1 MKKQGRS
8 IAPFIY
14 LLVLLAVF
22 SWALNAFGQKTNTI
36 PYSQLVDLLEASERL
51 GGIEQDMKRIL
62 KMQDAL
68 RSQMAELMI
77 AFGDLKRYVSD

>member
-1 MKKQGRS
+1 MVARPQRVPGPVH
-8 IAPFIY
+8 APFDPQ
-14 LLVLLAVF
+14 VL
-22 SWALNAFGQKTNTI
+22 I
-36 PYSQLVDLLEASERL
+36 PYSQLEDLLEASERL

-77 AFGDLKRYVSD
+77 AFGDLKRFVSD

>member
-1 MKKQGRS
+1 MVARPQRVPGPVHT
-8 IAPFIY
+8 PFDPQ
-14 LLVLLAVF
+14 VL
-22 SWALNAFGQKTNTI
+22 I

-77 AFGDLKRYVSD
+77 AFGDLKRFVSD

>member
-1 MKKQGRS
+1 MVTRPRRVARAVK
-8 IAPFIY
+8 AP
-14 LLVLLAVF
+14 LDPQVL
-22 SWALNAFGQKTNTI
+22 I

-77 AFGDLKRYVSD
+77 AFGDLKRFVSD

>member
-1 MKKQGRS
+1 MVARPQRVPGPVH
-8 IAPFIY
+8 APFDPQ
-14 LLVLLAVF
+14 VL
-22 SWALNAFGQKTNTI
+22 I

-51 GGIEQDMKRIL
+51 GGIEQDMKRVL

-77 AFGDLKRYVSD
+77 AFGDLKRFVSD

>member
-1 MKKQGRS
+1 MVARPQRVPGPVH
-8 IAPFIY
+8 APFDPQ
-14 LLVLLAVF
+14 VLI
-22 SWALNAFGQKTNTI
+22 T
-36 PYSQLVDLLEASERL
+36 YSQLVDLLEASERL

-68 RSQMAELMI
+68 RSQMSELMI

>member
-1 MKKQGRS
+1 MVDRPQRASGPVR
-8 IAPFIY
+8 APFDPQ
-14 LLVLLAVF
+14 VL
-22 SWALNAFGQKTNTI
+22 I

-77 AFGDLKRYVSD
+77 AFGDLKRFVSD

>member
-1 MKKQGRS
+1 MVARPQRVPGPVH
-8 IAPFIY
+8 APFDPQ
-14 LLVLLAVF
+14 VL
-22 SWALNAFGQKTNTI
+22 S

-77 AFGDLKRYVSD
+77 AFGDLKRFVSD

>member
-1 MKKQGRS
+1 MVARPQRVPGPVHAPVDPQG
-8 IAPFIY
+8 
-14 LLVLLAVF
+14 L
-22 SWALNAFGQKTNTI
+22 I

-77 AFGDLKRYVSD
+77 AFGDLKRFVSD

>member
-1 MKKQGRS
+1 MVARPQRVPGPVH
-8 IAPFIY
+8 APFDPQ
-14 LLVLLAVF
+14 VL
-22 SWALNAFGQKTNTI
+22 I
-36 PYSQLVDLLEASERL
+36 PYSPLVALLEASERL

>member
-1 MKKQGRS
+1 MVARPQRVPGPVH
-8 IAPFIY
+8 APFDPQ
-14 LLVLLAVF
+14 VL
-22 SWALNAFGQKTNTI
+22 I
-36 PYSQLVDLLEASERL
+36 PYSKLVDLLEASERL

-77 AFGDLKRYVSD
+77 AFGDLKRFVSD

>member
-1 MKKQGRS
+1 MVARPQRVPGS
-8 IAPFIY
+8 VHAPFDPQ
-14 LLVLLAVF
+14 VLM
-22 SWALNAFGQKTNTI
+22 I

-77 AFGDLKRYVSD
+77 AFGDLKRFVSD